1 MPKVTPLAMVRLSGL
16 LITSTAAAIAGPAV
30 KPRSAIAP

>member
-1 MPKVTPLAMVRLSGL
+1 MAKVTPFAIVRLSGL
-16 LITSTAAAIAGPAV
+16 LNRSTAAAIAGPAV